1 MQNGTNAQLESD
13 RLYDVLAALVD
24 ATAEPERSRVVTR
37 IAALLAQHP
46 GDAQATLRALGQS

>member
-46 GDAQATLRALGQS
+46 GDAQATLHALGQS